1 MTSEKQKELQEWG
14 ATLTKEEDEIL
25 QRIIEVKGEQYV
37 LSVLGHLT
45 AQVVYVRSL

>member
-37 LSVLGHLT
+37 LSVLGHLK
-45 AQVVYVRSL
+45 AQVEYVRSL